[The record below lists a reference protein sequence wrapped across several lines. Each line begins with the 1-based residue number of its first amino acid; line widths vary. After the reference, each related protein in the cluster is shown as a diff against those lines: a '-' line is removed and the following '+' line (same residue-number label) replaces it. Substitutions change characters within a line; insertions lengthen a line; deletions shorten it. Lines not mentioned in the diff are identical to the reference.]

1 MMLKNNG
8 KPGNGAHPIFTLNL
22 RGKLLGLETPAV
34 MGILNVTDDSF
45 FAESRVGL
53 AAGTAGG
60 DVAGGGAA
68 GSFSAGGS
76 GGSAATGGRGD
87 VPVSLLIDRAGRMLE
102 EGATFLDIG
111 GQSTRPGSRAIGAAQ
126 ETDRVVPVIETLMQ
140 HFPEALLSIDTYHSA
155 VARAAVAAGA
165 SLVNDI
171 SSGSLD
177 REMIPT
183 VATLRVPY
191 IAMHMQGT
199 PDSMQQ
205 EPHYGDVTREVLQ
218 YLAEVSKTC
227 ADAGIHDVI
236 VDPGFG
242 FGKTYAHNFS
252 LLNHL
257 ELFALLSRPI
267 LVGLSRKST
276 IYKTLKTTPEKALN
290 GTTVLN
296 TIALMKG
303 AHILRVHDVREA
315 VEAIRLV
322 GAVGV

>member
-8 KPGNGAHPIFTLNL
+8 KPRNGTPRIFTLNL
-22 RGKLLGLETPAV
+22 KGKLLNLETPAV

-45 FAESRVGL
+45 YAESRVGL
-53 AAGTAGG
+53 PGDATGGPAATSR
-60 DVAGGGAA
+60 GGAA
-68 GSFSAGGS
+68 
-76 GGSAATGGRGD
+76 
-87 VPVSLLIDRAGRMLE
+87 PSLQHLIDRAGRMLE
-102 EGATFLDIG
+102 DGATFLDIG
-111 GQSTRPGSRAIGAAQ
+111 GQSTRPGSMAIGPTQ
-126 ETDRVVPVIETLMQ
+126 ETDRVVPVIETLMR

-177 REMIPT
+177 PEMIPT
-183 VATLRVPY
+183 VAALRVPY

-205 EPHYGDVTREVLQ
+205 NPHYGDVTREVLQ

-252 LLNHL
+252 LLNRL
-257 ELFALLSRPI
+257 ESFALLSRPV
-267 LVGLSRKST
+267 LVSLSRKST

-296 TIALMKG
+296 TIALTKG

-322 GAVGV
+322 GAIGA